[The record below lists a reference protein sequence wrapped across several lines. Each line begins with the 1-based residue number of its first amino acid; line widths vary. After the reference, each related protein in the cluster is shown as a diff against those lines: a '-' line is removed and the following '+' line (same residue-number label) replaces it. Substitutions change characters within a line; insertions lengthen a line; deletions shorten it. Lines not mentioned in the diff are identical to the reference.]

1 MPEALALIPA
11 LIGGVG
17 SDIGAGLGGLGS
29 LFGGAGAAAPAV
41 AGAADAGAAA
51 IPAVAGAADA
61 GAAAA
66 IPGAADL
73 GATAAGATAGAA
85 GTGSLFDAIGSALG
99 LGGGAGASAAPLAA
113 AAPLDLSA
121 TSAAPAI
128 ASAGPGISG
137 AASSAAGAAAPASV
151 SAAAPDITSALSTI
165 GTDNAAESSLLSQAG
180 AQGFSGADPL
190 AAGATGGPLAA
201 ANPLST
207 AAGTPAATT
216 ATPAA
221 VAPAATTPA
230 ATATG
235 GFNPLGSIG
244 SSIAKNP
251 LSLVGAGGLVYDLI
265 KGNQPPGG
273 SANYDALT
281 AQAQQ
286 ADAQSQQ
293 QESYLTSGTL
303 PPGVQASVDAAKESA
318 MATIRSQ
325 YANMGQSGSSAEAEA
340 LSNAEQLAVSSGATI
355 ATQLYSTGI
364 TQAQLS
370 DQIYQSLM
378 QAMVQQDTAMSQAV
392 GNFAGSLAVMG
403 SRTT

>member
-230 ATATG
+230 AA

-265 KGNQPPGG
+265 KGNQKPGG
-273 SANYDALT
+273 ANYDALT